1 MSTYDS
7 NGMERVP
14 FDGRYDRPTHR
25 PKRYRLAGHGSGC
38 SANPEIGCVCGEDDR
53 QNESAPPDR
62 EMIPAAYLCA
72 GQRVRLLGGVV
83 EVVSVELLDG
93 EARITHRTDFAGGT
107 FLLCDQTVDASRPVE
122 VVE

>member
-14 FDGRYDRPTHR
+14 FDGRYERPSRRIRRSRPT
-25 PKRYRLAGHGSGC
+25 GHGSGC
-38 SANPEIGCVCGEDDR
+38 SSNPEIGCVCGEDDR
-53 QNESAPPDR
+53 QNEAAPPDR
-62 EMIPAAYLCA
+62 FIPAAYLMA
-72 GQRVRLLGGVV
+72 GDRVRLLGGVV

-93 EARITHRTDFAGGT
+93 EARITHKTDFAAGT
-107 FLLCDQTVDASRPVE
+107 FLMCLQTVDASRPVE